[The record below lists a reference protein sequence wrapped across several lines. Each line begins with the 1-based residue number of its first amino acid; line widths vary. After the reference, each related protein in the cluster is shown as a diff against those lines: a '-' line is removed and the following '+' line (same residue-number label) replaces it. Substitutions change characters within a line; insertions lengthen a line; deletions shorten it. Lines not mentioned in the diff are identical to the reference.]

1 MVREAMPWRRRRK
14 ATHGRRPEA
23 GTGKANEA
31 RQDKNNNRAAFIG
44 LITALITLGVAVVP
58 LIGQLIHLSRQ
69 VHAQASSI
77 SSQSSKIRQLQH
89 QTVPNAPEGGS
100 YLSNMNPIS
109 DTSGYAPT
117 GVVVTMGG
125 IKYPHSLTFNCT
137 VAWGTEGT
145 DPPLIYSV
153 SGAEFTAVIGFSDAD
168 GDANPNVSATV
179 TITDQT
185 GRILGD
191 RVIVTPDHPLRFQQ
205 PLTGVTRLGITCSPA
220 DELLGGSSTPWPRIS
235 LANASV

>member
-1 MVREAMPWRRRRK
+1 MVRGGMPWRRPRK

-23 GTGKANEA
+23 ATGKANEA

-58 LIGQLIHLSRQ
+58 LVQRVIHLSEQ

-77 SSQSSKIRQLQH
+77 SSQRSKIRKLQA

-100 YLSNMNPIS
+100 YLSNMTPVS
-109 DTSGYAPT
+109 DTAGYAPT
-117 GVVVTMGG
+117 GVLVVIGG
-125 IKYPHSLTFNCT
+125 IHYPHSLTFNCT
-137 VAWGTEGT
+137 GAWGTEGT
-145 DPPLIYSV
+145 NAPLIYAV
-153 SGAEFTAVIGFSDAD
+153 SGTEFSAVIGFSDAAGYAD
-168 GDANPNVSATV
+168 PNVSATV

-191 RVIVTPDHPLRFQQ
+191 RVMVTPGHPLRFSQ
-205 PLTGVTRLGITCSPA
+205 PLTGVTRLGITCSSA
-220 DELLGGSSTPWPRIS
+220 DELLGGSATPWPEIS